1 MNPKKKIRNSC
12 NTRRQS
18 ATSDPVK
25 KGSAFSAEIK
35 GNEWHRIHSCRSA
48 DLSVFVKG
56 VAAFCFQISEQ
67 LQLSHTNQECCS
79 RWITAA
85 QNLFDFVEYCLK
97 EMACSRQKRS
107 PKVSHRSPRDNK
119 PKSSTSEQSPLH
131 SAQNRKSIVIWH
143 LAWSVWFAALF
154 CKHFPHYL
162 N

>member
-48 DLSVFVKG
+48 DLSVFVKA

-97 EMACSRQKRS
+97 EMACSRQKRP
-107 PKVSHRSPRDNK
+107 PKCLIGLPAITNPSH
-119 PKSSTSEQSPLH
+119 Q
-131 SAQNRKSIVIWH
+131 H
-143 LAWSVWFAALF
+143 LNS
-154 CKHFPHYL
+154 PHYIRRRIVKV
-162 N
+162 